1 MHRGLIVVFAALVAL
16 SAFLGWR
23 LAAAHETIGEAD
35 KTISAKEA
43 EIARANSQLAAVNL
57 MVRLNDSYQA
67 GLQQK
72 QTAIMTAK
80 TARAAHVQK
89 VIDENPDVAK
99 WAGTPL
105 PADIMRLHNRPTLT
119 GADAYLKHL
128 SESDALHTTG
138 Q

>member
-1 MHRGLIVVFAALVAL
+1 MKGLIVALVALVAL
-16 SAFLGWR
+16 STFLGWR
-23 LAAAHETIGEAD
+23 LAAAHETIGEND
-35 KTISAKEA
+35 KTIAAKEV
-43 EIARANSQLAAVNL
+43 EISRANSQLVAVNL
-57 MVRLNDSYQA
+57 MARLNDSYQA

-89 VIDENPDVAK
+89 VIDENSDVAK

-119 GADAYLKHL
+119 GADAYLQYL

>member
-1 MHRGLIVVFAALVAL
+1 MKGLVAAVVAPVAL
-16 SAFLGWR
+16 SAFLCWR
-23 LAAAHETIGEAD
+23 LAAAHETIREAD

-57 MVRLNDSYQA
+57 MARLNDSYQA

>member
-23 LAAAHETIGEAD
+23 LAAAHETIGGNDE
-35 KTISAKEA
+35 TIAAKEV
-43 EIARANSQLAAVNL
+43 EISRANSQLVAVNL
-57 MVRLNDSYQA
+57 MARLTDSFQA

-105 PADIMRLHNRPTLT
+105 PADIMRLHNHPTLT